1 MKILLIDDNERISK
15 MLSTFLRL
23 NGNECIVAN
32 EGKTGMSF
40 IEGQKFDVI
49 LLDLTI
55 PEFSGHDIIDALEKK
70 GKLEEYKIIV
80 FTASSVSQ
88 EKLDDFIA
96 RGVKDYILKPTDLDE
111 LLEKIK
117 TVAKA

>member
-1 MKILLIDDNERISK
+1 MKILLIDDNERIAK

-23 NGNECIVAN
+23 NGHECIVAN
-32 EGKTGMSF
+32 EGETGIDF

-49 LLDLTI
+49 LLDLAI
-55 PEFSGHDIIDALEKK
+55 PKFSGYDIIDALEKK

-80 FTASSVSQ
+80 FTASSISK
-88 EKLDDFIA
+88 EKLDDLVA

-117 TVAKA
+117 IIAKA